1 MIEQETS
8 ISRNPRATFRRLQE
22 GAGSVILH
30 LDSAEYHGVNDV
42 GSLVWTLLEE
52 ERSFSSLIDE
62 LRSHLESP
70 PPALE
75 DDISDFLGELA
86 DRDLIFLRGAAS
98 KDEPQP

>member
-8 ISRNPRATFRRLQE
+8 ISRNPRATFRKLQE

-30 LDSAEYHGVNDV
+30 LDSAEYHGVNEV

-52 ERSFSSLIDE
+52 ERTFSSLIGE

-86 DRDLIFLRGAAS
+86 DRDLIFLREADAEDRS
-98 KDEPQP
+98 QR